1 MTRCDA
7 LPARGAAG
15 ADLWTDPDGAV
26 NLRGVDGPS
35 VFVRPGD
42 WVFAQGR
49 HRLHTILGSS
59 VSIVLW
65 VPRLQLGGMCHY
77 LLPERPSPP
86 GLGRL
91 DGRFGVE
98 ACAWLEARLRG
109 TGMPWAGVEA
119 SVAGGS
125 GRDSDGIGSANVA
138 WAQEWAVARGL
149 RFIQQDVGGRVVRR
163 LSFNLA
169 DGALAIEHGGRL
181 DEGPA

>member
-1 MTRCDA
+1 MNARDA
-7 LPARGAAG
+7 LPAPGAAG
-15 ADLWTDPDGAV
+15 ADLGMDGTGAAD
-26 NLRGVDGPS
+26 LRSVDGPS
-35 VFVRPGD
+35 VFLRPGD
-42 WVFAQGR
+42 WVFARGR
-49 HRLHTILGSS
+49 HRVHTILGSC

-77 LLPERPSPP
+77 LLPERPSLQ

-91 DGRFGVE
+91 DGRFGDE

-109 TGMPWAGVEA
+109 AGTPWAGVEV

-125 GRDSDGIGSANVA
+125 GRSRDGIGAANVA
-138 WAQEWAVARGL
+138 WAQHWASSRGL
-149 RFIQQDVGGRVVRR
+149 RFLQQDVGGRVVRR

-181 DEGPA
+181 DEGP